1 MGHYR
6 VEGIVFSIDCTA
18 VLAISFNVYTLSIL
32 TVKNFGVVSAAIGTL
47 VAMAYQM
54 T

>member
-1 MGHYR
+1 M
-6 VEGIVFSIDCTA
+6 EEIVFAIDCTA
-18 VLAISFNVYTLSIL
+18 VLAVSFNVYTLSIL
-32 TVKNFGVVSAAIGTL
+32 TVKDFGVVSAAIGTL